1 VAAERGDATGWGM
14 RGGEVQPVRVN
25 NLAFFV
31 PESGMSGTDTT
42 IPAGAAPRATPAPRL
57 GTPIFLGG
65 T

>member
-1 VAAERGDATGWGM
+1 M

-31 PESGMSGTDTT
+31 PESGMSGADTT